1 LTNTLLFAIYLVL
14 SFTKSFV
21 LKRSETILVAL
32 LALLN
37 FTHILDFMIMMPLGN
52 ILMPKWELTTSQFAV
67 IVSSYSLAA
76 FVSSFA
82 AIFFADKFDRK
93 KLLLMAYFG
102 FLLGTFG
109 CVFATGHYTMVLAR
123 VITGVFGG
131 LIGAQVL
138 SIIGDVIP
146 YERRGQ
152 AMGLLM
158 GGFALA
164 SVVGVPFGLFLANNF
179 DWYFPFIVVAVVGSF
194 LYPFLLRYIPNVD
207 AHLANPIDL
216 NQRVQNFF
224 LIFSNKTQ
232 VTALVFSMLMIMGHF
247 IIIPL
252 INPYMVYN
260 VGVKQEYT
268 PLIYL
273 CGGLSAMITAQ
284 ITGKIADRY
293 GKRQVFVASALV
305 STIFIFFI
313 TNMPTMPLF
322 IVLLTFALWFSTAT
336 GRTVPG
342 QAMTTQAV
350 NAETRGSFM
359 SLNSCVQSLGSGL
372 ATLASGWITYSD
384 SNYAIHNYNILGYI
398 SIIVILLSVAIA
410 YRLDRLIMLH
420 FTVKA

>member
-1 LTNTLLFAIYLVL
+1 M
-14 SFTKSFV
+14 
-21 LKRSETILVAL
+21 KRSEIILVSL

-52 ILMPKWELTTSQFAV
+52 ILMPKWALTTSQFSV

-93 KLLLMAYFG
+93 KLLLWAYAG

-109 CVFATGHYTMVLAR
+109 CVFATGYYTMSLAR
-123 VITGVFGG
+123 VLTGIFGG

-164 SVVGVPFGLFLANNF
+164 SVVGVPFSLFLANSF
-179 DWYFPFIVVAVVGSF
+179 DWYFPFIVVAGVGTV
-194 LYPFLLRYIPNVD
+194 LLPLLIRFIPNVD
-207 AHLANPIDL
+207 AHLANPVILKD
-216 NQRVQNFF
+216 RVSNFF
-224 LIFSNKTQ
+224 LIFRNKTQ
-232 VTALVFSMLMIMGHF
+232 VTALIFSLLMISGHF

-252 INPYMVYN
+252 INPYMVFN
-260 VGVKQEYT
+260 AGVLQANT

-273 CGGLSAMITAQ
+273 CGGLSAMIAAQ
-284 ITGKIADRY
+284 FAGKLADRF
-293 GKRQVFVASALV
+293 GKRQVFVISALL
-305 STIFIFFI
+305 STLFIFAI
-313 TNMPTMPLF
+313 TNMPALPLF
-322 IVLLTFALWFSTAT
+322 IILLTFSLWFSTAT

-350 NAETRGSFM
+350 TTQSRGSFM

-372 ATLASGWITYSD
+372 ATLLSGLITYSD
-384 SNYAIHNYNILGYI
+384 EKYAIHNYHILGYI
-398 SIIVILLSVAIA
+398 SIGIILLSVAVA
-410 YRLDRLIMLH
+410 YRLDRLIVGGMKLMN
-420 FTVKA
+420 A

>member
-1 LTNTLLFAIYLVL
+1 M
-14 SFTKSFV
+14 
-21 LKRSETILVAL
+21 KRNEIILVAL

-52 ILMPKWELTTSQFAV
+52 ILMPKWDLTTSQFAV

-76 FVSSFA
+76 FVSSFV

-93 KLLLMAYFG
+93 KLLLYAYFG

-109 CVFATGHYTMVLAR
+109 CVFATGHFTMVMAR
-123 VITGVFGG
+123 VITGIFGG

-164 SVVGVPFGLFLANNF
+164 SVVGVPFGLFLANKY
-179 DWYFPFIVVAVVGSF
+179 DWYFPFIVVAVVGSLLF
-194 LYPFLLRYIPNVD
+194 PFLLRYVPNVNE
-207 AHLANPIDL
+207 HLSHPVAL
-216 NQRVQNFF
+216 NQRITDFF
-224 LIFSNKTQ
+224 LIFKNETQ
-232 VTALVFSMLMIMGHF
+232 LTALAFSILMIMGHF

-260 VGVKQEYT
+260 VGVPQEYT

-273 CGGLSAMITAQ
+273 CGGLSALITAQ
-284 ITGKIADRY
+284 IAGKVADRF

-313 TNMPTMPLF
+313 TNMPVMPLYV
-322 IVLLTFALWFSTAT
+322 VLITFALWFSTAT

-350 NAETRGSFM
+350 SAQSRGSFM
-359 SLNSCVQSLGSGL
+359 SLNSCAQSLGSGI
-372 ATLASGWITYSD
+372 ATLSSGWITFSD
-384 SNYAIHNYNILGYI
+384 KNYAIHNYHILGYI
-398 SIIVILLSVAIA
+398 SIVLVLMCVGMA
-410 YRLDRLIMLH
+410 YRLDRLIIKH
-420 FTVKA
+420 FAV

>member
-1 LTNTLLFAIYLVL
+1 M
-14 SFTKSFV
+14 
-21 LKRSETILVAL
+21 KRNEIILVGL

-52 ILMPKWELTTSQFAV
+52 ILMPKWDLTTSQFAV
-67 IVSSYSLAA
+67 IVSGYSLAA
-76 FVSSFA
+76 FVSSFG

-93 KLLLMAYFG
+93 KLLLFAYFG
-102 FLLGTFG
+102 FLGGTFLS
-109 CVFATGHYTMVLAR
+109 VFATGHVTMLLVR
-123 VITGVFGG
+123 VITGIFGG

-164 SVVGVPFGLFLANNF
+164 SVVGVPFGLYLANTY
-179 DWYFPFIVVAVVGSF
+179 DWYFPFIVVSLVGSL
-194 LYPFLLRYIPNVD
+194 LYPFLLKYIPNVNE
-207 AHLANPIDL
+207 HLKNPVDL
-216 NQRVQNFF
+216 KQRTRNFMN
-224 LIFSNKTQ
+224 IFSNETQ
-232 VTALVFSMLMIMGHF
+232 VTALAFTLLMIMGHF

-260 VGVKQEYT
+260 VGVRQEYT

-273 CGGLSAMITAQ
+273 CGGLSALISAQ
-284 ITGKIADRY
+284 VAGKVADRF
-293 GKRQVFVASALV
+293 GKRQVFVASALS

-322 IVLLTFALWFSTAT
+322 VVLITFALWFSTAT

-350 NAETRGSFM
+350 TSESRGGFM
-359 SLNSCVQSLGSGL
+359 SLNSCVQSLGSGV
-372 ATLASGWITYSD
+372 ATLISGWITYSD
-384 SNYAIHNYNILGYI
+384 ERYAIHNYNILGYI
-398 SIIVILLSVAIA
+398 SIVLVLMCVGMA
-410 YRLDRLIMLH
+410 YRLDKLIIKH
-420 FTVKA
+420 FAV

>member
-1 LTNTLLFAIYLVL
+1 M
-14 SFTKSFV
+14 
-21 LKRSETILVAL
+21 KRNEIILVAL

-52 ILMPKWELTTSQFAV
+52 ILMPKWDLTTSQFAV

-76 FVSSFA
+76 FVSSFG

-93 KLLLMAYFG
+93 KLLLYAYCG

-109 CVFATGHYTMVLAR
+109 CVFASGHFTIVVAR
-123 VITGVFGG
+123 IITGIFGG

-164 SVVGVPFGLFLANNF
+164 SVIGVPFGLFLANKF
-179 DWYFPFIVVAVVGSF
+179 DWYFPFIVVAVVGSTLF
-194 LYPFLLRYIPNVD
+194 PFLIRYIPNVNE
-207 AHLANPIDL
+207 HLANPIKL
-216 NQRVQNFF
+216 KQRIANFF
-224 LIFSNKTQ
+224 LIFQNETQ
-232 VTALVFSMLMIMGHF
+232 LTALAFSILMIMGHF

-260 VGVKQEYT
+260 VGVPQEYT

-273 CGGLSAMITAQ
+273 CGGLSALVSAQ
-284 ITGKIADRY
+284 IAGKVADRF
-293 GKRQVFVASALV
+293 GKRQVFVVSAMV
-305 STIFIFFI
+305 SIIFIFFI
-313 TNMPTMPLF
+313 TNMPAMPLYV
-322 IVLLTFALWFSTAT
+322 VLITFALWFSTAT

-350 NAETRGSFM
+350 TTQSRGSFM
-359 SLNSCVQSLGSGL
+359 SLNSCVQSLGSGM
-372 ATLASGWITYSD
+372 ATLTSGWITYSD
-384 SNYAIHNYNILGYI
+384 ATYAIHNYHIIGYV
-398 SIIVILLSVAIA
+398 SIILVLMCVGMA
-410 YRLDRLIMLH
+410 YRLDRLIIKH
-420 FTVKA
+420 SAVGSF

>member
-1 LTNTLLFAIYLVL
+1 M
-14 SFTKSFV
+14 
-21 LKRSETILVAL
+21 KRSEIILVSL

-52 ILMPKWELTTSQFAV
+52 ILMPKWALTTSQFSV

-93 KLLLMAYFG
+93 KLLLWAYAG

-109 CVFATGHYTMVLAR
+109 CVFATGYYTMSLAR
-123 VITGVFGG
+123 VLTGIFGG

-164 SVVGVPFGLFLANNF
+164 SVVGVPFSLFLANSF
-179 DWYFPFIVVAVVGSF
+179 DWYFPFIVVAGVGTV
-194 LYPFLLRYIPNVD
+194 LLPLLIRFIPNVD
-207 AHLANPIDL
+207 AHLANPVILKD
-216 NQRVQNFF
+216 RVSNFF
-224 LIFSNKTQ
+224 LIFRNKTQ
-232 VTALVFSMLMIMGHF
+232 VTALIFSLLMISGHF

-252 INPYMVYN
+252 INPYMVFN
-260 VGVKQEYT
+260 AGVLQANT

-273 CGGLSAMITAQ
+273 CGGLSAMIAAQ
-284 ITGKIADRY
+284 FAGKLADRF
-293 GKRQVFVASALV
+293 GKRQVFVFSALL
-305 STIFIFFI
+305 STLFIFAI
-313 TNMPTMPLF
+313 TNMPALPLF
-322 IVLLTFALWFSTAT
+322 IILLTFSLWFSTAT

-350 NAETRGSFM
+350 TTQSRGSFM

-372 ATLASGWITYSD
+372 ATLLSGLITYSD
-384 SNYAIHNYNILGYI
+384 EKYAIHNYHILGYI
-398 SIIVILLSVAIA
+398 SIGIILLSVAVA
-410 YRLDRLIMLH
+410 YRLDRLIVGGMKLMN
-420 FTVKA
+420 A

>member
-1 LTNTLLFAIYLVL
+1 M
-14 SFTKSFV
+14 
-21 LKRSETILVAL
+21 KRNEIILVGL

-52 ILMPKWELTTSQFAV
+52 ILMPKWDLTTSQFAV

-93 KLLLMAYFG
+93 KLLLWAYLG

-109 CVFATGHYTMVLAR
+109 CAFATGHFTMVLAR
-123 VITGVFGG
+123 VITGIFGG

-138 SIIGDVIP
+138 TIIGDIIP
-146 YERRGQ
+146 YERRGR
-152 AMGLLM
+152 AMGMLM

-164 SVVGVPFGLFLANNF
+164 SVVGVPLGLFLANKY
-179 DWYFPFIVVAVVGSF
+179 DWYFPFLVVSGVGSLLF
-194 LYPFLLRYIPNVD
+194 PFLIRFIPKVN
-207 AHLANPIDL
+207 AHLVNPVKL
-216 NQRVQNFF
+216 RERFFNF
-224 LIFSNKTQ
+224 LQIFRNEIQ
-232 VTALVFSMLMIMGHF
+232 MTALAFSILMIMGHF

-260 VGVKQEYT
+260 VGVAQAYT

-273 CGGLSAMITAQ
+273 FGGLSALVTAQ
-284 ITGKIADRY
+284 IAGKIADKY
-293 GKRQVFVASALV
+293 GKRQVFVFAALL
-305 STIFIFFI
+305 STIFVFFI
-313 TNMPTMPLF
+313 TNMPVLPLY
-322 IVLLTFALWFSTAT
+322 IVLITFALWFSTAT

-350 NAETRGSFM
+350 TAKTRGGFM

-372 ATLASGWITYSD
+372 AALISGWITYSD
-384 SNYAIHNYNILGYI
+384 ATFAIHNYYILGYI
-398 SIIVILLSVAIA
+398 SIGLILLCVVIA
-410 YRLDRLIMLH
+410 YRLDKLILAQI
-420 FTVKA
+420 V

>member
-1 LTNTLLFAIYLVL
+1 M
-14 SFTKSFV
+14 
-21 LKRSETILVAL
+21 KRNEIILVAL
-32 LALLN
+32 MALLN

-67 IVSSYSLAA
+67 IVSSYSIAA
-76 FVSSFA
+76 FTSSFG
-82 AIFFADKFDRK
+82 AIFFADNFDRK
-93 KLLLMAYFG
+93 NLLLFAYFG

-109 CVFATGHYTMVLAR
+109 CAFATGHLTMILAR
-123 VITGVFGG
+123 VVTGIFGG

-164 SVVGVPFGLFLANNF
+164 SVIGVPLGLFFANKYE
-179 DWYFPFIVVAVVGSF
+179 WY
-194 LYPFLLRYIPNVD
+194 YPFLLVAIVGVFLFPFLWRYVPNVKE
-207 AHLANPIDL
+207 HLSHPIPL
-216 NQRVQNFF
+216 KQRVSNFF
-224 LIFSNKTQ
+224 LIFSNETQ
-232 VTALVFSMLMIMGHF
+232 ITALAFSMLMIMGHF

-252 INPYMVYN
+252 INPFMVYN
-260 VGVKQEYT
+260 VGVPQEST

-273 CGGLSAMITAQ
+273 CGGLSALVTAQ
-284 ITGKIADRY
+284 IAGKLADRF
-293 GKRQVFVASALV
+293 GKRQVFIASALI

-313 TNMPTMPLF
+313 THMPAMPLYV
-322 IVLLTFALWFSTAT
+322 VLITFTLWFSTAT

-350 NAETRGSFM
+350 TAQSRGSFM

-372 ATLASGWITYSD
+372 ATLASGFITYSD
-384 SNYAIHNYNILGYI
+384 AKYAIYNYNILGYI
-398 SIIVILLSVAIA
+398 SIVLVLMCSLMA
-410 YRLDRLIMLH
+410 YRLDRLIVKH
-420 FTVKA
+420 FST

>member
-1 LTNTLLFAIYLVL
+1 M
-14 SFTKSFV
+14 
-21 LKRSETILVAL
+21 KRSEIILVSL

-52 ILMPKWELTTSQFAV
+52 ILMPKWALTTSQFSV

-93 KLLLMAYFG
+93 KLLLWAYAG

-109 CVFATGHYTMVLAR
+109 CVFATGYYTMSLAR
-123 VITGVFGG
+123 VLTGIFGG

-164 SVVGVPFGLFLANNF
+164 SVVGVPFSLFLANSF
-179 DWYFPFIVVAVVGSF
+179 DWYFPFIVVAGVGTV
-194 LYPFLLRYIPNVD
+194 LLPLLIRFIPNVD
-207 AHLANPIDL
+207 AHLANPVILKD
-216 NQRVQNFF
+216 RVSNFF
-224 LIFSNKTQ
+224 LIFRNKTQ
-232 VTALVFSMLMIMGHF
+232 VTALIFSLLMISGHF

-252 INPYMVYN
+252 INPYMVFN
-260 VGVKQEYT
+260 AGVLQANT

-273 CGGLSAMITAQ
+273 CGGLSAMIAAQ
-284 ITGKIADRY
+284 FAGKLADRF
-293 GKRQVFVASALV
+293 GKRQVFVISALL
-305 STIFIFFI
+305 STLFIFAI
-313 TNMPTMPLF
+313 TNMPALPLF
-322 IVLLTFALWFSTAT
+322 IILLTFSLWFSTAT

-350 NAETRGSFM
+350 TTQSRGSFM

-372 ATLASGWITYSD
+372 ATLLSGLITYSD
-384 SNYAIHNYNILGYI
+384 EKYAIHNYHILGYI
-398 SIIVILLSVAIA
+398 SIGIILLSVAVA
-410 YRLDRLIMLH
+410 YRLDRLIIGDMKLMN
-420 FTVKA
+420 A

>member
-1 LTNTLLFAIYLVL
+1 M
-14 SFTKSFV
+14 
-21 LKRSETILVAL
+21 KRSEIILVSL

-52 ILMPKWELTTSQFAV
+52 ILMPKWALTTSQFSV

-93 KLLLMAYFG
+93 KLLLWAYAG

-109 CVFATGHYTMVLAR
+109 CVFATGYYTMSLAR
-123 VITGVFGG
+123 VLTGIFGG

-164 SVVGVPFGLFLANNF
+164 SVVGVPFSLFLANSF
-179 DWYFPFIVVAVVGSF
+179 DWYFPFIVVAGVGTV
-194 LYPFLLRYIPNVD
+194 LLPLLIRFIPNVD
-207 AHLANPIDL
+207 AHLANPVILKD
-216 NQRVQNFF
+216 RVSNFF
-224 LIFSNKTQ
+224 LIFRNKTQ
-232 VTALVFSMLMIMGHF
+232 VTALIFSLLMISGHF

-252 INPYMVYN
+252 INPYMVFN
-260 VGVKQEYT
+260 AGVLQANT

-273 CGGLSAMITAQ
+273 CGGLSAMIAAQ
-284 ITGKIADRY
+284 FAGKLADRF
-293 GKRQVFVASALV
+293 GKRQVFVISALL
-305 STIFIFFI
+305 STLFIFAI
-313 TNMPTMPLF
+313 TNMPALPLF
-322 IVLLTFALWFSTAT
+322 IILLTFSLWFSTAT

-350 NAETRGSFM
+350 TTQSRGSFM

-372 ATLASGWITYSD
+372 ATLLSGLITYSD
-384 SNYAIHNYNILGYI
+384 EKYAIHNYHILGYI
-398 SIIVILLSVAIA
+398 SIGIILLSVAVA
-410 YRLDRLIMLH
+410 YRLDRLIVGDMKLMN
-420 FTVKA
+420 A

>member
-1 LTNTLLFAIYLVL
+1 M
-14 SFTKSFV
+14 
-21 LKRSETILVAL
+21 KRNETILVSL

-52 ILMPKWELTTSQFAV
+52 ILMPKWHLTTSQFAI
-67 IVSSYSLAA
+67 IVSSYSLSA

-93 KLLLMAYFG
+93 HLLLVAYFG

-109 CVFATGHYTMVLAR
+109 CVFASGLSTMVMAR
-123 VITGVFGG
+123 VITGIFGG

-158 GGFALA
+158 GGFAMA
-164 SVVGVPFGLFLANNF
+164 SVIGVPFGLFLANKF
-179 DWYFPFIVVAVVGSF
+179 DWYFPFLVVAGVGSF
-194 LYPFLLRYIPNVD
+194 LFPFLFRYIPNV
-207 AHLANPIDL
+207 AEHMNHPVHLK
-216 NQRVQNFF
+216 QRVNNFYD
-224 LIFSNKTQ
+224 IFSNHTQ
-232 VTALVFSMLMIMGHF
+232 KTALAFSMLMIMGHF

-273 CGGLSAMITAQ
+273 VGGLSALITAR
-284 ITGKIADRY
+284 ITGRLADRF
-293 GKRQVFVASALV
+293 GKRQVFVISALI
-305 STIFIFFI
+305 STLFVFSI
-313 TNMPTMPLF
+313 THMPTLPLF
-322 IVLLTFALWFSTAT
+322 AVLTIFALWFSTAT

-350 NAETRGSFM
+350 TTQSRGSFM

-372 ATLASGWITYSD
+372 ATLMSGWITYSD
-384 SNYAIHNYNILGYI
+384 ETYAIHNYHILGYI
-398 SIIVILLSVAIA
+398 SIMLILLCIALA
-410 YRLDRLIMLH
+410 YRLDQLILQ
-420 FTVKA
+420 TIPK

>member
-1 LTNTLLFAIYLVL
+1 M
-14 SFTKSFV
+14 
-21 LKRSETILVAL
+21 KRNEIILVSL

-52 ILMPKWELTTSQFAV
+52 ILMPKWALTTSQFSV

-93 KLLLMAYFG
+93 KLLLWAYTG

-109 CVFATGHYTMVLAR
+109 CVFATGYYSMSIAR
-123 VITGVFGG
+123 ILTGIFGG

-138 SIIGDVIP
+138 SILGDVIP

-164 SVVGVPFGLFLANNF
+164 SVVGVPFSLFLANAY
-179 DWYFPFIVVAVVGSF
+179 DWFWPFVVVAG
-194 LYPFLLRYIPNVD
+194 LGTLLLPLLIKFIPNVD
-207 AHLANPIDL
+207 AHLANPIML
-216 NQRVQNFF
+216 KERINNFF
-224 LIFSNKTQ
+224 LIFKNKTQ
-232 VTALVFSMLMIMGHF
+232 ITALIFSLLMISGHF

-252 INPYMVYN
+252 INPYMVFN
-260 VGVKQEYT
+260 AGVLQEHT

-273 CGGLSAMITAQ
+273 CGGLSAMIAAQ
-284 ITGKIADRY
+284 FAGKLADRF
-293 GKRQVFVASALV
+293 GKRQVFVFSALL
-305 STIFIFFI
+305 STVFIFAI
-313 TNMPTMPLF
+313 TNMPALPLF
-322 IVLLTFALWFSTAT
+322 IILMTFSLWFSTAT

-350 NAETRGSFM
+350 STQSRGSFM

-372 ATLASGWITYSD
+372 ATLLSGWITYSD
-384 SNYAIHNYNILGYI
+384 EKYAIHNYHILGYI
-398 SIIVILLSVAIA
+398 SIAIILLSIAVA
-410 YRLDRLIMLH
+410 YRLDRLIIKDMRLMN
-420 FTVKA
+420 A

>member
-1 LTNTLLFAIYLVL
+1 M
-14 SFTKSFV
+14 
-21 LKRSETILVAL
+21 KRNEIILVGL

-37 FTHILDFMIMMPLGN
+37 FTHILDFMIIMPLGN
-52 ILMPKWELTTSQFAV
+52 ILMPKWDLTTSQFAV
-67 IVSSYSLAA
+67 IVSGYSLAA
-76 FVSSFA
+76 FVSSFG

-93 KLLLMAYFG
+93 KLLLFAYFG
-102 FLLGTFG
+102 FLGGTFLS
-109 CVFATGHYTMVLAR
+109 VFATGHVTMLLVR
-123 VITGVFGG
+123 VITGIFGG

-164 SVVGVPFGLFLANNF
+164 SVVGVPFGLYLANTY
-179 DWYFPFIVVAVVGSF
+179 DWYFPFIVVSLVGSL
-194 LYPFLLRYIPNVD
+194 LYPFLLKYIPNVNE
-207 AHLANPIDL
+207 HLKNPVDL
-216 NQRVQNFF
+216 KQRTRNFMN
-224 LIFSNKTQ
+224 IFSNETQ
-232 VTALVFSMLMIMGHF
+232 VTALAFTLLMIMGHF

-260 VGVKQEYT
+260 VGVRQEYT

-273 CGGLSAMITAQ
+273 CGGLSALISAQ
-284 ITGKIADRY
+284 VAGKVADRF
-293 GKRQVFVASALV
+293 GKRQVFVASALS

-322 IVLLTFALWFSTAT
+322 VVLITFALWFSTAT

-350 NAETRGSFM
+350 NSESRGGFM
-359 SLNSCVQSLGSGL
+359 SLNSCVQSLGSGV
-372 ATLASGWITYSD
+372 ATLISGWITYSD
-384 SNYAIHNYNILGYI
+384 ERYAIHNYNILGYI
-398 SIIVILLSVAIA
+398 SIVLVLMCVGMA
-410 YRLDRLIMLH
+410 YRLDKLIIKH
-420 FTVKA
+420 FAV